1 MSFEC
6 KTDEMEATVKLR
18 TALSDILL
26 EKLNKSSFSSISK
39 IIFESFGIFPDDIG
53 DFEDSFNK
61 WILNELM
68 FLSVTGGR

>member
-1 MSFEC
+1 M
-6 KTDEMEATVKLR
+6 EMEATVKLR

-26 EKLNKSSFSSISK
+26 EKLNRNSFSMISK